1 LIQALIWISAI
12 VLLGILLGVVYQ
24 KLGTRRDWRV
34 HPPPGKLVDLG
45 THRLHVLEAGQGG
58 PTVVLEAGLMSTVL
72 SWSALQGELASKYRV
87 ISYDKAGLG
96 WSEQGPMPR
105 TAERIVDELHSLLER
120 AGIPPPYILVGHSFG
135 GLTVPLFAARY
146 PEQTAGVVLV
156 DPVAPV
162 EWSPPSEHDQRLTEI
177 GAKVCRRA
185 AFLARI
191 GLIRFVA
198 FLMTTGAKG
207 PAGRLVRLISRG
219 TPSESGSVSSPWFW
233 ALPAIERQ
241 MASIF
246 WIQEKFAVTVA
257 SQLESLPVSAAR
269 VAELGIF
276 SDKPVVILSARTS
289 PQRRREEHAATA
301 RRLPRGTH
309 VLAGKS
315 NHWIMWEQPELVI
328 QGIQTVADSLRDAA
342 AASASAASNSPGLP
356 KCAKDASQEFRDGRV

>member
-1 LIQALIWISAI
+1 MIEALIWISAT

-45 THRLHVLEAGQGG
+45 THRLHMLETGQGG

-72 SWSALQGELASKYRV
+72 SWSPLQGELAHRYRV

-96 WSEQGPMPR
+96 WSESGPMPR
-105 TAERIVDELHSLLER
+105 TADRIVDELHSLLQR

-146 PEQTAGVVLV
+146 PEKTAGIVLV

-162 EWSPPSEHDQRLTEI
+162 EWNPPSEHDRRLTEI

-185 AFLARI
+185 AFLSRI

-198 FLMTTGAKG
+198 FLLTTGAKG

-233 ALPAIERQ
+233 ALPAIERR

-246 WIQEKFAVTVA
+246 WIQEKFAVTIA
-257 SQLESLPVSAAR
+257 SQLENLPVSAAR
-269 VAELGIF
+269 VCELGSF
-276 SDKPVVILSARTS
+276 SDKPVVILTARTA
-289 PQRRREEHAATA
+289 PQNRREAHTA
-301 RRLPRGTH
+301 LASHLPQGQH
-309 VLAGKS
+309 VIAEKCS
-315 NHWIMWEQPELVI
+315 HWIMWEQPELVI
-328 QGIQTVADSLRDAA
+328 QAVRKIADSLRGAV
-342 AASASAASNSPGLP
+342 AASVSRASDSSPGL
-356 KCAKDASQEFRDGRV
+356 AKSADHEPRVLPD